1 MHAGLAEGLDE
12 IFAGSFPRHLHE
24 SQLGNLEDIGPR
36 LVLAQCVSQSPVGL
50 LPVICRLHVDEVDD
64 DQPTDISEA
73 KLVDHF
79 LDGFEVGFVDRVLE
93 IAFTHEAAGVDVNGR
108 EGFALIHDQRTPGLE
123 PDLALEVRVDLGL
136 QPHPLEK
143 RLKSFVAIH
152 LGLGIRDEFVDEL
165 FQGFEGFGLID
176 HDSLG
181 LRTRG
186 IAHYAQGQIG
196 FRMKDAGRVLFR
208 MGQLN
213 SLPDGA
219 QVTDIGLEVGFP
231 YPVPG
236 GANDK
241 AEVFG
246 PYPVDDLAQALA
258 LLVGIDSARN
268 TDPG

>member
-1 MHAGLAEGLDE
+1 
-12 IFAGSFPRHLHE
+12 
-24 SQLGNLEDIGPR
+24 
-36 LVLAQCVSQSPVGL
+36 
-50 LPVICRLHVDEVDD
+50 
-64 DQPTDISEA
+64 
-73 KLVDHF
+73 
-79 LDGFEVGFVDRVLE
+79 
-93 IAFTHEAAGVDVNGR
+93 
-108 EGFALIHDQRTPGLE
+108 
-123 PDLALEVRVDLGL
+123 
-136 QPHPLEK
+136 
-143 RLKSFVAIH
+143 
-152 LGLGIRDEFVDEL
+152 
-165 FQGFEGFGLID
+165 
-176 HDSLG
+176 
-181 LRTRG
+181 
-186 IAHYAQGQIG
+186 
-196 FRMKDAGRVLFR
+196 